1 MSTTI
6 DFPSWF
12 KYTLDDFTNKNNEVW
27 KYISELELKEIIELY
42 VACEADEEIKPC
54 LVELIYDENF
64 DKYENDINNLIDN
77 KCGLFSFDTKAFEFA
92 KKLVGYAKK
101 RREEEYKEYLRV
113 KEEYFRLKK
122 KFGNENQK

>member
-12 KYTLDDFTNKNNEVW
+12 EYTLDDFTNKNNEVW

-42 VACEADEEIKPC
+42 IACEEDEEIKPY
-54 LVELIYDENF
+54 LAELIYEENF
-64 DKYENDINNLIDN
+64 DKYENDINNLIDNN

-92 KKLVGYAKK
+92 KNLVDYAKK

-122 KFGNENQK
+122 KFENE